1 MRDEGHP
8 VVENSAPAKS
18 TREVDD
24 GIFKKKNKNKNESRI
39 ILIKHST
46 EV

>member
-8 VVENSAPAKS
+8 VVENAAPAKS

-24 GIFKKKNKNKNESRI
+24 GIFKKEINIPPKQHK
-39 ILIKHST
+39 LF
-46 EV
+46 